1 MLTVDQLIEAM
12 RMRASMG
19 LDPLDR
25 SRDRGRV
32 VGVKPAAAG
41 QGSGSGAAG
50 SGGLGGELGGALVG
64 GDDDLYAIQW
74 AAERVADKVCAL
86 ACTVPADHL
95 PPRNDAE
102 AEAQE
107 SRESEL
113 DGLRYGP
120 GSLLYFKIESR
131 RWFTA
136 QIDGE
141 GDQFHVIYSED
152 FGRAMVIQVAVN
164 GGARVMFCGGA
175 HQVAVAILGIDETG
189 DETVDEGVDVFEG
202 NCADVF
208 EGNCDGDDCDCD
220 CGD

>member
-1 MLTVDQLIEAM
+1 MLSVDQLIEAM
-12 RMRASMG
+12 RMRVSMG

-25 SRDRGRV
+25 SRDEERA
-32 VGVKPAAAG
+32 VGAKAAAA
-41 QGSGSGAAG
+41 GSGSGSSGDAG
-50 SGGLGGELGGALVG
+50 DGGLGGELGGED

-95 PPRNDAE
+95 PPRNAE

-131 RWFTA
+131 RWFTGK
-136 QIDGE
+136 IDGE
-141 GDQFHVIYSED
+141 GDEFHVIYSED

-164 GGARVMFCGGA
+164 GGARVMFCGGD

-189 DETVDEGVDVFEG
+189 DEDDGDDEGSDE
-202 NCADVF
+202 F
-208 EGNCDGDDCDCD
+208 EGNCDCDGDWDCDEGSD
-220 CGD
+220 ES